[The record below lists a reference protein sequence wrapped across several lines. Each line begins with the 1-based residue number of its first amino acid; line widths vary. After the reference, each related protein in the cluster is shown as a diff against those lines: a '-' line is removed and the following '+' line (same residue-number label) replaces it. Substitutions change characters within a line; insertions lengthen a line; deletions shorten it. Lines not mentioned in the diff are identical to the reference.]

1 MGRLASGGG
10 RPVANPSPLTH
21 DRDRLLVLVYLFVV
35 PAMILVIV
43 IIGAFQ
49 TRDAKHAVEQT
60 ATEARA
66 VALQTCQHTNA
77 RDRILTQVVHLFV
90 SVTKSSADLT
100 ADEKQTLDKIERLS
114 RRLRPQDCTP

>member
-1 MGRLASGGG
+1 MADPA
-10 RPVANPSPLTH
+10 PVIH
-21 DRDRLLVLVYLFVV
+21 DRDRILVLVYLFVV

-49 TRDAKHAVEQT
+49 TRDAKNAVEQT
-60 ATEARA
+60 ASEARA
-66 VALQTCQHTNA
+66 VALQTCQHTNQ

-90 SVTKSSADLT
+90 SLTKSSTDLT
-100 ADEKQTLDKIERLS
+100 ADEQKTLNRIESLS